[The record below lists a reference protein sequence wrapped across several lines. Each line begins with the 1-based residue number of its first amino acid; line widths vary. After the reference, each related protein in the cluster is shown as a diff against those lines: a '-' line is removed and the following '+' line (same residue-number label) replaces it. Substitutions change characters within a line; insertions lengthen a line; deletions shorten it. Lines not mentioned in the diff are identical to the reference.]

1 MGNFINYLS
10 CFKQKRK
17 SDDIPRVDYTYI
29 KGSKKIKEKFRLL
42 INEIYCPF
50 CDELEIPEILKIHSE
65 NCEIELKCG
74 KMNKGEPLSLEEY
87 YNKIENSTI
96 NKKKCEDENCEK
108 NIINNEEETKKN
120 LENRNEDSQRNYC
133 CDCRKY
139 LCGEHKL
146 IHAGKN
152 HLIKKRSE
160 ISSFCLKHKK
170 ETDKYCNTCK
180 EYFCKECFSDG
191 HEKWHDDN
199 SKELIEEFE
208 KAKKSILKKDQ
219 KLLKMKQFY
228 EKVKSACKS
237 NNNTLYY
244 QNLLNVIKSIESES
258 ETNIEE
264 QFYYELAI
272 YKNPIK
278 LLES

>member
-1 MGNFINYLS
+1 MEENIESNGKNN
-10 CFKQKRK
+10 
-17 SDDIPRVDYTYI
+17 
-29 KGSKKIKEKFRLL
+29 IKEIL
-42 INEIYCPF
+42 IDFLKNTLNESI
-50 CDELEIPEILKIHSE
+50 
-65 NCEIELKCG
+65 IE
-74 KMNKGEPLSLEEY
+74 
-87 YNKIENSTI
+87 
-96 NKKKCEDENCEK
+96 
-108 NIINNEEETKKN
+108 

-170 ETDKYCNTCK
+170 ETDKYCNTCE

-191 HEKWHDDN
+191 HKKRHDDN

-258 ETNIEE
+258 EKNIEE

>member
-139 LCGEHKL
+139 LCGKHQL
-146 IHAGKN
+146 IHAGKK

-170 ETDKYCNTCK
+170 ETNKYCNTCK

-191 HEKWHDDN
+191 HQKWHDNN

-258 ETNIEE
+258 EKNIEE

>member
-87 YNKIENSTI
+87 YNKIENSI

-139 LCGEHKL
+139 LCSEHQL
-146 IHAGKN
+146 IHAGKK

-180 EYFCKECFSDG
+180 EYVCKECFSDG
-191 HEKWHDDN
+191 HKKWHDDN

-258 ETNIEE
+258 EKNIEE

>member
-29 KGSKKIKEKFRLL
+29 KGSKKIKEKFSLL

-120 LENRNEDSQRNYC
+120 LENKNEDSQRNYC

-139 LCGEHKL
+139 LCGEHQL

-170 ETDKYCNTCK
+170 ETNKYCNTCK

-191 HEKWHDDN
+191 HKKWHDNN

-258 ETNIEE
+258 DKNIEE